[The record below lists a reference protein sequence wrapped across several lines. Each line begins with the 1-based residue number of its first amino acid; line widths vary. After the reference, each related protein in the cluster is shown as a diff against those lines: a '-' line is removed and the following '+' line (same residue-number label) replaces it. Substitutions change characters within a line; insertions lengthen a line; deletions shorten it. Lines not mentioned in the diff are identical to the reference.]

1 MPNDVNNYVKRLK
14 SFMSLYGAMQSCFE
28 ISDISLIL
36 GENFKIF
43 FEKLEKY
50 FSSINKTDNETIL
63 KQ

>member
-1 MPNDVNNYVKRLK
+1 
-14 SFMSLYGAMQSCFE
+14 MSLYGAMQSCFE